1 VLHVCAERG
10 FHEIAKEI
18 VERDRENYKSM
29 VFQQISLDADGG
41 GNTPLHVAIEWNSI
55 ELVEY
60 FLELGGEP
68 LVRIKNEEGMD
79 ALEFA
84 YAENM
89 EEPY

>member
-1 VLHVCAERG
+1 
-10 FHEIAKEI
+10 
-18 VERDRENYKSM
+18 M

-55 ELVEY
+55 EQVEY

-89 EEPY
+89 EEPYQILNEKLGLPNRYIFCNIF